1 MVVGQQFRYFT
12 EISLF
17 HRKRT
22 NTCQTVPDST
32 PLSTSLDWVANVT
45 GLPDQHSNPQPTRS
59 TDHVDQRKSVAS
71 DQSVASDLDDG
82 YAVFSVNRLPN
93 DSLQHSKHPSSNDHP
108 QTTLVQM
115 TQDGT
120 AIKTIIGLGEIL
132 WDIFPDSAKFGGAP
146 ANFACSV
153 AGLKTIPAEA
163 YMLSA
168 VGKDSLGQQAIQ
180 ALSDH
185 DVRTDAIQQHAKA
198 TGQVNVTLDEH
209 GSASYEFAA
218 DAAWD
223 NLSWSDSLADLAA
236 KADAVCWGTLGQR
249 CQPSQDVIQKFV
261 AATPPDCLR
270 VLDINLRSPFWN
282 QSVLKESLPMA
293 NVLKCNEDELPVL
306 SQVFEIDGD
315 DRSVLL
321 QLKQRFGLK
330 LVALTR
336 GGRDSML
343 LQEDE
348 QTRDLEIS
356 QLPAIPAEVVD
367 TVGAGDC
374 FTAAIVLGML
384 GKMRLTDL
392 HQWACQVSAYVCSQ
406 SGATPTFPADL
417 SQP

>member
-1 MVVGQQFRYFT
+1 
-12 EISLF
+12 
-17 HRKRT
+17 
-22 NTCQTVPDST
+22 
-32 PLSTSLDWVANVT
+32 
-45 GLPDQHSNPQPTRS
+45 
-59 TDHVDQRKSVAS
+59 
-71 DQSVASDLDDG
+71 
-82 YAVFSVNRLPN
+82 
-93 DSLQHSKHPSSNDHP
+93 
-108 QTTLVQM
+108 M
-115 TQDGT
+115 TQDAT

-132 WDIFPDSAKFGGAP
+132 WDIFPDATRFGGAP
-146 ANFACSV
+146 ANFACST
-153 AGLKTIPAEA
+153 AGLKTIPADV

-185 DVRTDAIQQHAKA
+185 DVRTDAIQQNANA
-198 TGQVNVTLDEH
+198 TGQVNVTLDKH

-223 NLSWSDSLADLAA
+223 NFSWSDDLADLAA

-249 CQPSQDVIQKFV
+249 CQTSQDVIKKFV

-270 VLDINLRSPFWN
+270 VLDINLRCPFWN
-282 QSVLKESLPMA
+282 QTVLKESLPMA

-306 SQVFEIDGD
+306 SEVFEINGD
-315 DRSVLL
+315 DRSILL
-321 QLKQRFGLK
+321 HLKQRFGLK

-336 GGRDSML
+336 GDRDSML
-343 LQEDE
+343 LHEDE
-348 QTRDLEIS
+348 QTGDLEIS

-406 SGATPTFPADL
+406 PGATPTFPADL
-417 SQP
+417 GQP